1 MKKYDVYYGAY
12 NPNRKDY
19 INSILDEQQDIMIGV
34 EESANKDNLRKRGL
48 ILGVGVMI
56 ILSVLVIYKYK

>member
-12 NPNRKDY
+12 NPNR
-19 INSILDEQQDIMIGV
+19 NIMIGV
-34 EESANKDNLRKRGL
+34 EESANKENLRKRGL